1 MVADPKGAALDL
13 SQAFELIDGRAEH
26 VAEILASLI
35 AIDTTV
41 PPGSGYRRICE
52 AMAERYGRLGMET
65 EFVVEPP
72 DYWSGI
78 PLPLEGE
85 RVNLVARA
93 GSDKPPISAYAH
105 FDTVPVGDGWSVD
118 PFGGEVKDG
127 LIYGRGAADMK
138 GSIASLLLA
147 LEVMREAGLEPLFD
161 IHCLMCCDEEIGL
174 APGVRYLA
182 EQGYVSGDLLWLEGG
197 GQFPMTMQAMAGI
210 AEAEVTT
217 IGQSAHSGVGIAG
230 VNAVEA
236 MVPILEELLLLKER
250 EESLRSRYR
259 ALTLPGTPE
268 SQMSPRFNLN
278 VISGGVKFNVI
289 PDSCKVVIDRRY
301 LPDEDYDTVTERIR
315 EAVARGASRSKALDV
330 TVDIRHVYRPLVIDE
345 KSPGNRKAARALQ
358 AIYGWEPENWL
369 VAGVS
374 ASTDMGDVQA
384 VVPEADIIGMGP
396 LGLASVAKAHA
407 VDECVAIADLLGLAK
422 QLVYY
427 FCVED

>member
-1 MVADPKGAALDL
+1 LEPAEVFA
-13 SQAFELIDGRAEH
+13 LIDGKAGR
-26 VAEILASLI
+26 VASLL
-35 AIDTTV
+35 ADLVAVDTTV
-41 PPGSGYRRICE
+41 PPGGNYRQICE
-52 AMAERYGRLGMET
+52 VMAEHFSRLGLES
-65 EFVVEPP
+65 EWLVEPP
-72 DYWSGI
+72 DYWAGI

-85 RVNLVARA
+85 RINLVASKTA
-93 GSDKPPISAYAH
+93 GKPPLSVYAH
-105 FDTVPVGDGWSVD
+105 YDTVPVGEGWSVD

-127 LIYGRGAADMK
+127 LIYGRGTADMK

-147 LEVMREAGLEPLFD
+147 LEVMAESGLAPLYD

-182 EQGYVSGDLLWLEGG
+182 EQGYVRGDLLWLEGG
-197 GQFPMTMQAMAGI
+197 GQFPMTLKAMAGI

-217 IGQSAHSGVGIAG
+217 RGKAGHSGAGFAG

-250 EESLRSRYR
+250 EESFQSTYR
-259 ALTLPGTPE
+259 AFPIPGAVST
-268 SQMSPRFNLN
+268 QMTPRFNLN
-278 VISGGVKFNVI
+278 MISGGLKFNII
-289 PDSCKVVIDRRY
+289 PDTCTVGIDRRY
-301 LPDEDYDTVTERIR
+301 MPDEDYDTVAGNIR
-315 EAVARGASRSKALDV
+315 EAVARGAARSKALDV
-330 TVDIRHVYRPLVIDE
+330 QVNIRHVYKPLVIDE

-358 AIYGWEPENWL
+358 VIHGWEPDNWL

-407 VDECVAIADLLGLAK
+407 EDECVAIADLLGLAK

-427 FCVED
+427 FCCED